1 VNGTTAAL
9 TAGFV
14 ISGTGTKNLLLRGI
28 GPALSNYGITT
39 ALSKPQ
45 LTFYNSSAQIIAT
58 NSGWNNSL
66 TYGSQSFQ
74 TLASQASASTMS
86 SVGAFALTQGS
97 ADSAVLASLPLTQ
110 GNAYTVQVS
119 GMNSTNGVALDE
131 IYDMDSTNASSRLIN
146 ISAGAVTSGG
156 ANTLTAGFVVGGT
169 GTEKVLIRADGPALI
184 PYGVAGTL
192 AQPVLTIYD
201 ASGNIIA
208 SSTGWSNTPVIGNS
222 PVLSSV
228 TQATSSIMASV
239 GAFSLGANSGD
250 SALVVS
256 VPPGNYTAQVTGV
269 YGTTGYA
276 LIEIYEVSQ

>member
-1 VNGTTAAL
+1 
-9 TAGFV
+9 
-14 ISGTGTKNLLLRGI
+14 
-28 GPALSNYGITT
+28 
-39 ALSKPQ
+39 
-45 LTFYNSSAQIIAT
+45 
-58 NSGWNNSL
+58 
-66 TYGSQSFQ
+66 
-74 TLASQASASTMS
+74 
-86 SVGAFALTQGS
+86 
-97 ADSAVLASLPLTQ
+97 
-110 GNAYTVQVS
+110 
-119 GMNSTNGVALDE
+119 
-131 IYDMDSTNASSRLIN
+131 MDSTNASSRLIN
-146 ISAGAVTSGG
+146 ISAGAVTSSG

-184 PYGVAGTL
+184 PYGVTGTL
-192 AQPVLTIYD
+192 SQPVLTIYD